1 MSKIITALFGL
12 SVLGGAAVAGEPAPN
27 FKADQ
32 AAAFLRGQATPTPT
46 QTPTPPAQAEPESA
60 PATDAPVATQTASQ
74 SRPTVNC
81 DANGDCVQEI
91 DPSRGFQ
98 LGRRAAGAA
107 APAVRQA
114 PATRAVTRAATTVAQ
129 TVAAP
134 TRSRPAVQGP
144 AAGRPTMATRA
155 VTAVSSATRP
165 RSTAPLVPARR
176 AQVATAASAL
186 TDGNLM
192 INFPTGSATL
202 PPQAR
207 ANAREFAIALSM
219 ADLRNV
225 RIAIEGHTDGVGDAS
240 ANKALSERRAA
251 AVRTYLIQQGVEGSR
266 LVAIGYGEERF
277 ANPSDPTASVN
288 RRVLARKMN

>member
-32 AAAFLRGQATPTPT
+32 AAAFLRGQPAQTPT
-46 QTPTPPAQAEPESA
+46 QTPTPPAQAEPETTPAA
-60 PATDAPVATQTASQ
+60 PAPVATQTASQ
-74 SRPTVNC
+74 ARPTVNC

-98 LGRRAAGAA
+98 LGRRAASAA
-107 APAVRQA
+107 APAARPAPVVR
-114 PATRAVTRAATTVAQ
+114 ATTRAATTVVQ
-129 TVAAP
+129 TVAP
-134 TRSRPAVQGP
+134 VTRARPATQAATVARPAV
-144 AAGRPTMATRA
+144 ATRA
-155 VTAVSSATRP
+155 VTAVSSATRMRLP
-165 RSTAPLVPARR
+165 SRR
-176 AQVATAASAL
+176 PQVATAASAL

-202 PPQAR
+202 LPQAR
-207 ANAREFAIALSM
+207 ANAREFAVALSM

-225 RIAIEGHTDGVGDAS
+225 RIAIEGHTDGVGDAD

-251 AVRTYLIQQGVEGSR
+251 AVRTYLIQQGVDGSR